1 MILSRCVRGRWLT
14 IISAF
19 LMLVL
24 LNGHTR
30 SLAVDPAATATIPF
44 PEALERAAIQVDT
57 LNDILDGS
65 LIIGNGDINA
75 LVYADSQG
83 IMMTLTKNDVWD
95 ARLLT
100 ENDPPLPTLD
110 LIKELAATDS
120 AFPMRNNNS
129 GYVLPQGMTWE
140 AKDSYHAHPFPCPRQ
155 CGRLRL
161 VTQEHKLGQNY
172 KGHLDV
178 QKAVVNISNSSERL
192 VSIRALSDR
201 NTFLISGKSE
211 ISLEPVHSEGI
222 PQAETGM
229 TENVRWLKQTI
240 PGDPDWPGMAFS
252 VAVASGDTVHSV
264 AITTS
269 LESKDIVGD
278 AVALAAQTLD
288 EQTEKLIGNHELP
301 WQRFWQKSGIT
312 LDDRMLENTW
322 YRSLYFLRCVSKPG
336 VQSVGLFAGLIND
349 MPAWHGDYHTNYNIQ
364 QTYWGA
370 LAANHPELCEPY
382 DRLMFEYLPRA
393 RWLSEQVFSIQGAY
407 YPHVLYAY
415 EPADPAACK
424 SRNGRQYIHHTWG
437 MTIGVNGFSI
447 QPLWWRY
454 KYDPDPKRLRDLVY
468 PAVRDVA
475 LFYTGFIESCEGE
488 QTVQL
493 GPSVSPEHWGWT
505 KDLERNY
512 DCTFD
517 IAMIRYTLQAAIEAA
532 TLLQQDDS
540 LVERFQAA
548 LQRLPDY
555 PVSDEPDNPV
565 VVDVRGAPPIKYNI
579 PVPATPVFPGDVVS
593 WWSADSVKTLFRQTI
608 DQLEWNG
615 NNATIMLAIA
625 RARLGMPGSQAWLAR
640 EIQARLRPNGTLSLN
655 RLVPHQ
661 RFNDYGHYTE
671 QFGAAMA
678 VSELLLQSV
687 DDVLRFFPAITSGCN
702 AGFKNLRAQGGFLV
716 SARCSGEKVE
726 ALDIQSLQGG
736 ILRLQSPWPKIKARQ
751 GMEGSFQDVSITDG
765 IVTLATN
772 AGEIWQ
778 FQQ

>member
-1 MILSRCVRGRWLT
+1 ML
-14 IISAF
+14 F
-19 LMLVL
+19 LWIE
-24 LNGHTR
+24 TAR
-30 SLAVDPAATATIPF
+30 SLTVHPPAARISF
-44 PEALERAAIQVDT
+44 PGALERAAIRVDT

-83 IMMTLTKNDVWD
+83 IVMTLTKNDVWD

-140 AKDSYHAHPFPCPRQ
+140 AKDSYHAHPFPGPRQ
-155 CGRLRL
+155 CGL
-161 VTQEHKLGQNY
+161 VRVITDEHKRGQNY

-178 QKAVVNISNSSERL
+178 QKAVVNISNAFKRR
-192 VSIRALSDR
+192 VDIRALSDR
-201 NTFLISGKSE
+201 NSFLVSGKSE
-211 ISLEPVHSEGI
+211 IKLEPVHSKDI
-222 PQAETGM
+222 PAAKTG
-229 TENVRWLKQTI
+229 TTAGVRWLKQTI

-252 VAVASGDTVHSV
+252 VAVASGDSVHII

-278 AVALAAQTLD
+278 AVALATQTLD
-288 EQTEKLIGNHELP
+288 EHTEKLIENHDLQ
-301 WQRFWQKSGIT
+301 WQQFWQKSGIT
-312 LDDRMLENTW
+312 LGDRMLENTW

-336 VQSVGLFAGLIND
+336 VQSAGLFAGLIND
-349 MPAWHGDYHTNYNIQ
+349 TPAWHGDYHTNYNIQ

-415 EPADPAACK
+415 EPSDPAACK

-468 PAVRDVA
+468 PAFRDVA
-475 LFYTGFIESCEGE
+475 LFYAGFIESCEGE
-488 QTVQL
+488 PTVRL

-505 KDLERNY
+505 KDLECNY

-517 IAMIRYTLQAAIEAA
+517 IALARYTLEAAIEAA
-532 TLLQQDDS
+532 TLLQQDHH

-555 PVSDEPDNPV
+555 PVSDEPDSPV
-565 VVDVRGAPPIKYNI
+565 VVDVRGAPPIRYNI
-579 PVPATPVFPGDVVS
+579 PVPASPVFPGDGVS
-593 WWSADSVKTLFRQTI
+593 WWSDDSVKTLFRQTI
-608 DQLEWNG
+608 QNLGWNG
-615 NNATIMLAIA
+615 NNATVMLAIA

-640 EIQARLRPNGTLSLN
+640 EIKVRLRPNGTLSLN
-655 RLVPHQ
+655 RLVPPQ

-678 VSELLLQSV
+678 ISELLLQSV
-687 DDVLRFFPAITSGCN
+687 DDVLRIFPAITSGCN
-702 AGFKNLRAQGGFLV
+702 AGFRDLRAQGGFLV
-716 SARCSGEKVE
+716 SASWTAGTVDSVE
-726 ALDIQSLQGG
+726 IHSLYGG
-736 ILRLQSPWPKIKARQ
+736 LLRLQSPWPKIRARC
-751 GMEGSFQDVSITDG
+751 GMDGAFLDVPIEKG
-765 IVTLATN
+765 IVAIRTK

-778 FQQ
+778 FQP

>member
-1 MILSRCVRGRWLT
+1 ML
-14 IISAF
+14 F
-19 LMLVL
+19 LWIE
-24 LNGHTR
+24 TAR
-30 SLAVDPAATATIPF
+30 SLTVHPPAARIPF
-44 PEALERAAIQVDT
+44 PGALERAAIRVDT

-83 IMMTLTKNDVWD
+83 IVMTLTKNDVWD

-140 AKDSYHAHPFPCPRQ
+140 AKDSYHAHPFPGPRQ
-155 CGRLRL
+155 CGL
-161 VTQEHKLGQNY
+161 VRVITDEHKRGQNY

-178 QKAVVNISNSSERL
+178 QKAVVNISNAFKRR
-192 VSIRALSDR
+192 VDIRALSDR
-201 NTFLISGKSE
+201 NSFLVSGKSE
-211 ISLEPVHSEGI
+211 IKLEPVHSKDI
-222 PQAETGM
+222 PAAKTG
-229 TENVRWLKQTI
+229 TTAGVRWLKQTI

-252 VAVASGDTVHSV
+252 VAVASGDSVHII

-278 AVALAAQTLD
+278 AVALATQTLD
-288 EQTEKLIGNHELP
+288 EHTEKLIENHDLQ
-301 WQRFWQKSGIT
+301 WQQFWQKSGIT
-312 LDDRMLENTW
+312 LGDRMLENTW

-336 VQSVGLFAGLIND
+336 VQSAGLFAGLIND
-349 MPAWHGDYHTNYNIQ
+349 TPAWHGDYHTNYNIQ

-415 EPADPAACK
+415 EPSDPAACK

-468 PAVRDVA
+468 PAFRDVA
-475 LFYTGFIESCEGE
+475 LFYAGFIESCEGE
-488 QTVQL
+488 PTVRL

-505 KDLERNY
+505 KDLECNY

-517 IAMIRYTLQAAIEAA
+517 IALARYTLEAAIEAA
-532 TLLQQDDS
+532 TLLQQDHH

-555 PVSDEPDNPV
+555 PVSDEPDSPV
-565 VVDVRGAPPIKYNI
+565 VVDVRGAPPIRYNI
-579 PVPATPVFPGDVVS
+579 PVPASPVFPGDGVS
-593 WWSADSVKTLFRQTI
+593 WWSDDSVKTLFRQTI
-608 DQLEWNG
+608 QNLGWNG
-615 NNATIMLAIA
+615 NNATVMLAIA

-640 EIQARLRPNGTLSLN
+640 EIKVRLRPNGTLSLN

-678 VSELLLQSV
+678 ISELLLQSV
-687 DDVLRFFPAITSGCN
+687 DDVLRIFPAITSGCN
-702 AGFKNLRAQGGFLV
+702 AGFRDLRAQGGFLV
-716 SARCSGEKVE
+716 SASWTAGTVDSVE
-726 ALDIQSLQGG
+726 IHSLYGG
-736 ILRLQSPWPKIKARQ
+736 LLRLQSPWPKIRARC
-751 GMEGSFQDVSITDG
+751 GMDGAFLDVPIEKG
-765 IVTLATN
+765 IVAIRTK

-778 FQQ
+778 FQP